1 MKKII
6 VLVLSVIFSVCL
18 LAPSAQAA
26 TFVFPGESNQNTTT
40 IDSEINKTLIVSGE
54 NVFVDSVI
62 PKDLI
67 ALTGNLT
74 TNNQIGGNLL
84 SLSKTTYIKQEIAG
98 SAIILSSDAII
109 SQPIKGNLYAG
120 ASDITIDTEIQGD
133 VFVASENLT
142 LTKNAHILGDT
153 YARVKTLDKNDLALI
168 DGKNDFKYYK
178 TEKNWT
184 DNIARAIIGFFTLM
198 LLALIIWRFK
208 PKTFDTIQ
216 NAMTKKWGTSLL
228 FGLIFLIVTPI
239 IAIAILPFII
249 TWPISI
255 LIITAYCF
263 IIGLSPIFASY
274 TWVNKILK
282 LKFHPLATIAIGLIL
297 LTIIKIIPV
306 IGGFILF
313 GALLFGIGASVIV
326 IYEKIKTNPQGG
338 K

>member
-1 MKKII
+1 MKKFIA
-6 VLVLSVIFSVCL
+6 LVLSIIFSTSIF
-18 LAPSAQAA
+18 AQSAQAT
-26 TFVFPGESNQNTTT
+26 TFISPSKSSQSATT
-40 IDSEINKTLIVSGE
+40 IDSEINKTLIVTGD
-54 NVFVDSVI
+54 NVFVNSDT

-67 ALTGNLT
+67 ALTTNLT
-74 TNNQIGGNLL
+74 TNNLINGNML
-84 SLSKTTYIKQEIAG
+84 SISRATFVNAKIAG
-98 SAIILSSDAII
+98 SAVILTADATI
-109 SQPIKGNLYAG
+109 SQPIYGNLYIA
-120 ASDITIDTEIQGD
+120 ASDVTIDAEIQGD
-133 VFVASENLT
+133 VFVASENLI
-142 LTKNAHILGDT
+142 LTKNTHILGDT

-178 TEKNWT
+178 TEKNWA
-184 DNIARAIIGFFTLM
+184 DNIARAIIGFLTLM

-228 FGLIFLIVTPI
+228 FGLIFLIATPI
-239 IAIAILPFII
+239 IAVAILPLIV

-255 LIITAYCF
+255 LIMIAYCF

-274 TWVNKILK
+274 TLVNKILK

-297 LTIIKIIPV
+297 LTIAKIIPV
-306 IGGFILF
+306 IGGFISF

-326 IYEKIKTNPQGG
+326 IYEKIKT

>member
-1 MKKII
+1 MKKFI
-6 VLVLSVIFSVCL
+6 VLVSSIVFSICL
-18 LAPSAQAA
+18 FAPSAQAV
-26 TFVFPGESNQNTTT
+26 TFISPSKSSQSATT
-40 IDSEINKTLIVSGE
+40 IDSEINKTLIITGD
-54 NVFVDSVI
+54 NVLVNSDT

-67 ALTGNLT
+67 ALTTNLT
-74 TNNQIGGNLL
+74 TNNQINGNLI
-84 SLSKTTYIKQEIAG
+84 SISRATFVNEKIAG
-98 SAIILSSDAII
+98 SAVILTADATI
-109 SQPIKGNLYAG
+109 SQPIYGNLYIA
-120 ASDITIDTEIQGD
+120 ASDVTIDAEIQGD
-133 VFVASENLT
+133 VFVMSENLT

-228 FGLIFLIVTPI
+228 FGLIFLIATPI
-239 IAIAILPFII
+239 IAVVILPLIV

-255 LIITAYCF
+255 LIMMAYCF

-274 TWVNKILK
+274 TLVNKILK

-297 LTIIKIIPV
+297 LTIVKAIPV
-306 IGGFILF
+306 VGGFVAF

-326 IYEKIKTNPQGG
+326 IYEKIKTNPKGG